1 MDFPG
6 FNTTEDIFSVL
17 VFIGCILVARQ
28 KVFIQYFEKTTPS
41 TPKRFVISFL
51 CGVGVAFIVLSIGV
65 IIEFI
70 GLVSESSYFNQ
81 FSTTLTITGLSIPD
95 IYQKI
100 SKMLGQR
107 GKGGWD

>member
-1 MDFPG
+1 MDFPE
-6 FNTTEDIFSVL
+6 FNTAGDIFSVF
-17 VFIGCILVARQ
+17 VFMACILVVRQ
-28 KVFIQYFEKTTPS
+28 KVFIQYFEETAPS
-41 TPKRFVISFL
+41 TLKRFVISFL

-65 IIEFI
+65 IIELI

-100 SKMLGQR
+100 SKMIES
-107 GKGGWD
+107 KG